1 MKKKKQLAK
10 IGLLLGLVGGLITI
24 LTYHLAYWQRIYPGV
39 TVLGQSLAN
48 QTPAE
53 AEQTILAVAGR
64 GQKIIVLQSAG
75 QQWPINLNEID
86 FRYQPAK
93 TSDQVF
99 GVGRNQP
106 FWKSLNTKIHCW
118 FAGCDL
124 VLDYS
129 LNQKALEAQ
138 LDTIATQVF
147 IPTIEPTIEIK
158 NLVSP
163 PKRRAI
169 QVQAGQAGQQLDKRQ
184 LLTQIHQALA
194 YHAANPISLPL
205 LHLSP
210 QLTDQQVATIKARA
224 ENLLA
229 KNLVLVHQPP
239 EQTQSE
245 KWLMNDEELINF
257 LDFSGGYKQDQ
268 IEQWVKVL
276 AASINRPVQDA
287 LFQFLP
293 DTQRVVE
300 FKPARKGQV
309 LEETETVAL
318 IISALEQ
325 LEADKNEVSAQ
336 LPVSLIDPQTSTAD
350 ANSLG
355 IRELIGQGVSY
366 YTGSI
371 SDRVHNLTLA
381 ANKLNGVLVPPEEI
395 FSFNEKV
402 GEISVATGYRRAY
415 IIKEGRTILDDGGG
429 VCQISTTMFRAALAA
444 GLPITER
451 QAHAYRV
458 SYYEQQYQPGFDAT
472 VFSPSPDLKF
482 KNDTPGH
489 ILIQT
494 DVDAQQGKLIFSFY
508 GTKDGRVVT
517 ISPARILERA
527 APPPD
532 LYIDDPTLPAGQIKQ
547 LEHKIWGAK
556 VAFDYKVMR
565 RDEVLQEKTFWSN
578 YQPWQAVFLRGT
590 GG

>member
-24 LTYHLAYWQRIYPGV
+24 LTYHLAYWQRVYPGV

-210 QLTDQQVATIKARA
+210 QLTDQQVATIKVRA

-245 KWLMNDEELINF
+245 EWLMSDEELINF

-371 SDRVHNLTLA
+371 PDRVHNLTLA

-532 LYIDDPTLPAGQIKQ
+532 LYIDDPTLPVGQIKQ